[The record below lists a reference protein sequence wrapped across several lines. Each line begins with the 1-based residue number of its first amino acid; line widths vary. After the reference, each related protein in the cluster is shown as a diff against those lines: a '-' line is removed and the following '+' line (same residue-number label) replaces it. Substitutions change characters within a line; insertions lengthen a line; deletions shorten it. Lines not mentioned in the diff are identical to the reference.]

1 MKFKLVAS
9 PEMDESA
16 ESKYDRIYPSESENL
31 RVVVKN
37 NLWGGIDKRGKEVI
51 PLVYEELSDFNH
63 GYGFARTSEGY
74 GLIDP
79 KNKIILPFEYK
90 EISEFLDEKNTYFFA
105 TKDETLRI
113 LSPSIDFDVTFKTND
128 LFKGPDENLIF
139 TEINFK
145 KIKEFK
151 MVLLKAKSN
160 KSSYSKNSYLI
171 YTGSNFEILELKK
184 EKIKECLDRIK
195 KSGDV
200 DTQIKEDEYL
210 NWTSFVINDEKTI
223 GKILSIEFQKEGR
236 TGSGAL
242 CLLKNNELLPIAI
255 NNASAKTIRLGSR
268 VFIENIIDMRYIVKE
283 LYTLDGE
290 LFLPGLYIEFYS
302 TDDISIFR
310 AKKLDGSRQSYY
322 VETGEEVKEELR
334 NESKGLSFEY
344 SEQET
349 SKFYIKY
356 KNNKISDDL
365 FESFTFFQKNNS
377 TYFLAG
383 NQTGITV
390 GDSYGRILRQ
400 LPYNYILN
408 VSSAASGIT
417 KEITE
422 NRESNNY
429 NEGSTPI
436 IALASRG
443 SIDFTQAGR
452 KLTGISFV
460 RNFENQCGVIDSNFK
475 EVVPLIYSR
484 LSYKNDEKHK
494 NYIIAT
500 KFNKKGL
507 LTTKNELVLPFMFKA
522 IYNIAY
528 DRGGIYKLELG
539 DQKIVLNPDS
549 LKKYSKKIRSIA
561 YLSPAEVISE
571 YGIGGDEAIENA
583 WVEYHQESYTK
594 QLETER
600 REEELLKEQKRL
612 DRKNKKLL
620 TPSVT
625 RPVPEA
631 PVTEAPEINTES
643 SPEAETPIDRTN
655 EEITKNFYV
664 TQLSS
669 GIQAT
674 VRGRGRD
681 YDECRSDLVRRLIQ
695 RYPDSTEADYTI
707 EDAPDDAQ
715 AQ

>member
-37 NLWGGIDKRGKEVI
+37 DLWGGIDKRGKEVI

-63 GYGFARTSEGY
+63 GYGFALTSEGY
-74 GLIDP
+74 GLIDK

-90 EISEFLDEKNTYFFA
+90 EISEFLDGKNTYFFA
-105 TKDETLRI
+105 TKDKTLRI
-113 LSPSIDFDVTFKTND
+113 LSPSINFDVTFKVND
-128 LFKGPDENLIF
+128 LFDGSDENLTF

-151 MVLLKAKSN
+151 MVLLKAKNN
-160 KSSYSKNSYLI
+160 KSNYSKNSYLI
-171 YTGSNFEILELKK
+171 YTGSNFEILKLKK
-184 EKIKECLDRIK
+184 EKIKKCLDRIK
-195 KSGDV
+195 KSGGSE
-200 DTQIKEDEYL
+200 TQIEESAYL
-210 NWTSFVINDEKTI
+210 DWTSFVINDEKTI

-242 CLLKNNELLPIAI
+242 CLLKNNELMPITI
-255 NNASAKTIRLGSR
+255 NNAIAKTIRLGSR
-268 VFIENIIDMRYIVKE
+268 VFIENTIEMRYSLKE
-283 LYTLDGE
+283 LYTLEGE
-290 LFLPGLYIEFYS
+290 LFLPDLYIEFYS

-310 AKKLDGSRQSYY
+310 AKKQDGSRQSYY
-322 VETGEEVKEELR
+322 VETGEEVKEELES
-334 NESKGLSFEY
+334 ESKGLSIEY
-344 SEQET
+344 VEQKR

-365 FESFTFFQKNNS
+365 FESFTYFIRNNS

-383 NQTGITV
+383 NQTGFIV
-390 GDSYGRILRQ
+390 GDSYGRILRK

-408 VSSAASGIT
+408 VGSGT
-417 KEITE
+417 GSVS
-422 NRESNNY
+422 RELTQGR
-429 NEGSTPI
+429 EGSSYNDGYTPI
-436 IALASRG
+436 IALG
-443 SIDFTQAGR
+443 SQGPIEFNKEGK

-460 RNFENQCGVIDSNFK
+460 RNFEGRVGVIDSNFR

-484 LSYKNDEKHK
+484 LSHKNDEKHK
-494 NYIIAT
+494 DYIIAT

-507 LTTKNELVLPFMFKA
+507 ITTKNELVLPFMFRG
-522 IYNIAY
+522 IYYIAY

-539 DQKIVLNPDS
+539 DQKIILNPDS
-549 LKKYSKKIRSIA
+549 LKKYSKKIRTIA

-625 RPVPEA
+625 RPVLEA
-631 PVTEAPEINTES
+631 PTTETPEINTES
-643 SPEAETPIDRTN
+643 SPEAETLIDRTD

-674 VRGRGRD
+674 IRGRGRD
-681 YDECRSDLVRRLIQ
+681 YDECRSDLVRRLMQ
-695 RYPDSTEADYTI
+695 RYPGSTEADYTI
-707 EDAPDDAQ
+707 EDAPDDAR